1 MPPHISPGRLSVM
14 KLTISGALLA
24 MLFGGAACDTP
35 SSSRSGFKT
44 LFKPEL
50 QHGISLLQ
58 NLSTGRC
65 EIVNAG
71 PAQPF
76 RSGPIRKRTARSE
89 ETRSPHSPAADGN
102 DQPALDYVEIVE
114 NTEELAM
121 QHAKQLCFGGLE
133 NLTALKDEDH
143 TTDTADMEIIN
154 FIYNGP
160 PSNRIDIVLMGDGY
174 TADDRMDYEADM
186 NRLVADMWAGDTFKH
201 VLPLMNVWGIFA
213 PGVDRGIGVGGKP
226 KNTPFGLYRDGTE
239 LRGIYCSKPFAARRA
254 CKITGPGAC
263 DYPSLIGNDD
273 FYGGLGG
280 EFVISTRSNA
290 SGTVV
295 MRHELGHNLVNVG
308 EEYDGGQVYSGCN
321 AERSLKHMKW
331 DKWLTKSPVQEQRS
345 VVRVQD
351 YSWYDLTKGA
361 YSIHFRSDG
370 AYERWLLKISASGV
384 ETDSAMEVFLDGKA
398 LDWKSS
404 GILDRGFYEWADNDA
419 GLSDGD
425 HTLVLKLGTPPEKDA
440 PIRQLCSVS
449 LVELGSEAEYNT
461 DLTFISAYPTIS
473 QSGKKT
479 YRPTHEGCLM
489 RNMARTTF
497 CPVCQEGLWINLMSQ
512 LSVIDAVEISCKD
525 GQTALN
531 VVPLP
536 LAQFRPSGDRG
547 RDIERY
553 TVRWYTRDKDHDGE
567 ENAYS
572 DGEVD
577 GGLKI
582 QATLPDDSFL
592 ALRKND
598 QWRHEKKLDDMF
610 TVESEPGLWKVEVRF
625 HTIDVRVDRDEVL
638 LSTWHGRVGDSC
650 T

>member
-1 MPPHISPGRLSVM
+1 MRAV
-14 KLTISGALLA
+14 ISGAILA
-24 MLFGGAACDTP
+24 VLFGGAAC
-35 SSSRSGFKT
+35 SQSGFKT
-44 LFKPEL
+44 LYEPEL
-50 QHGISLLQ
+50 QHGVSLLQ
-58 NLSTGRC
+58 DVTTGRC

-76 RSGPIRKRTARSE
+76 RSGPVRKRAARRE
-89 ETRSPHSPAADGN
+89 ETRSSHSPKADGE
-102 DQPALDYVEIVE
+102 DHSALEYVEIVAE
-114 NTEELAM
+114 TEELAV

-133 NLTALKDEDH
+133 DLTASEEEDLA
-143 TTDTADMEIIN
+143 TGTAEMDVIN
-154 FIYNGP
+154 FIYNGAP
-160 PSNRIDIVLMGDGY
+160 ANRIDIVLMGDGY
-174 TADDRMDYEADM
+174 TADDRMDFEADM

-201 VLPLMNVWGIFA
+201 ILPLMNVWGIFA

-226 KNTPFGLYRDGTE
+226 KDTPFGLYRDGTE
-239 LRGIYCSKPFAARRA
+239 LRGIYCSKPYAARKA
-254 CKITGPGAC
+254 CKLTGPAAC

-295 MRHELGHNLVNVG
+295 LRHEMGHNLVHVG

-321 AERSLKHMKW
+321 AERSLKNMKW
-331 DKWLTKSPVQEQRS
+331 EKWFTDSPVKEQRS

-351 YSWYDLTKGA
+351 YSWYDLSKGA

-384 ETDSAMEVFLDGKA
+384 EIDSAMEVFLDGKA
-398 LDWKSS
+398 LEWKSS
-404 GILDRGFYEWADNDA
+404 GILDRGFYEWADDDA

-425 HTLVLKLGTPPEKDA
+425 HTLVFKLGTPPEKNA

-449 LVELGSEAEYNT
+449 LVELGEEAEYNT
-461 DLTFISAYPTIS
+461 DLSFISAYPTIS

-479 YRPTHEGCLM
+479 YRPTHEACLM
-489 RNMARTTF
+489 RNMARPTF

-512 LSVIDAVEISCKD
+512 LSVIERVETSCRD
-525 GQTALN
+525 GRTTLN

-536 LAQFRPSGDRG
+536 LAQFRESGDLG
-547 RDIERY
+547 RDVEWY
-553 TVRWYTRDKDHDGE
+553 TVRWYTRASRDEHQADEVNDYREG
-567 ENAYS
+567 A
-572 DGEVD
+572 VD

-582 QATLPDDSFL
+582 QAAFSDGPFYTK
-592 ALRKND
+592 RKD
-598 QWRHEKKLDDMF
+598 GWLHKKKLDDMF
-610 TVESEPGLWKVEVRF
+610 TAEVKPGLWKMEVRF
-625 HTIDVRVDRDEVL
+625 HTIDVRLDLDDVL
-638 LSTWHGRVGDSC
+638 LSTWHGRVDDAC